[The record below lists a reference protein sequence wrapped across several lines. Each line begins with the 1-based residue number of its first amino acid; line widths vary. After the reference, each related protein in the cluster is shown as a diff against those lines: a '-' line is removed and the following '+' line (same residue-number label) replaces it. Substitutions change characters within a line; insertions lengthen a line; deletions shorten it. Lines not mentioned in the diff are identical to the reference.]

1 MRLTCPNCGAQ
12 YEVPIEVIPQDGRD
26 VQCSNCGDTWFQEHP
41 DKVISEETHSTPD
54 SVPSIP
60 DDDGLRAAVTGQDI
74 PQTDP
79 DPAPQEASPEP
90 AVDTTITEDPEP
102 VRRDLSPDVSEILR
116 EEASREA
123 DLRATETQSL
133 ESQPELGLDAHGN
146 EEPERRAR
154 EAQNRMA
161 RIRGETPST
170 EVATQDAGS
179 RRGLLPDIE
188 EINSTLRNSTDKAA
202 DQGANLP
209 QPGPAKPRKS
219 GGFLRGFSVIVII
232 GVILAGLYIN
242 APTIAQSVPQADP
255 MLSAYVAL
263 VDQARL
269 WLDAQAAGFVG
280 Q

>member
-41 DKVISEETHSTPD
+41 DRPEPEAADDTSAPAASAPD
-54 SVPSIP
+54 EN
-60 DDDGLRAAVTGQDI
+60 GLRAAVTGQDI
-74 PQTDP
+74 PRPEPT
-79 DPAPQEASPEP
+79 PAPQEDAVPDSP
-90 AVDTTITEDPEP
+90 AVSEEPEP
-102 VRRDLSPDVSEILR
+102 VRRDLAPDVSEILR

-123 DLRATETQSL
+123 GLRATEAQSL
-133 ESQPELGLDAHGN
+133 ESQPDLGLDAHSD

-154 EAQNRMA
+154 EARSRMA
-161 RIRGETPST
+161 RIRGEAATP
-170 EVATQDAGS
+170 EVAPQDAGS

-188 EINSTLRNSTDKAA
+188 EINSTLRSSTDKTP

-209 QPGPAKPRKS
+209 QPGPAKRQKS
-219 GGFLRGFSVIVII
+219 GGFLRGFSVVVII

-242 APTIAQSVPQADP
+242 APTIAKSIPQADP

-263 VDQARL
+263 IDQARL
-269 WLDAQAAGFVG
+269 WLDAQAAGLMG

>member
-41 DKVISEETHSTPD
+41 DKVISEEAHDTPD
-54 SVPSIP
+54 PVASAL
-60 DDDGLRAAVTGQDI
+60 DDGLRAAVTGQDV
-74 PQTDP
+74 PPPET
-79 DPAPQEASPEP
+79 DPAPQETVPDTPEEP
-90 AVDTTITEDPEP
+90 TDPEP
-102 VRRDLSPDVSEILR
+102 VRRDLAPDVSEILR

-123 DLRATETQSL
+123 ELRATETQSL
-133 ESQPELGLDAHGN
+133 ESQPDLGLEAHGN

-161 RIRGETPST
+161 RIRGEAPSA

-188 EINSTLRNSTDKAA
+188 EINSTLRSSTDKAV

-209 QPGPAKPRKS
+209 QPGPAKRPKS

-242 APTIAQSVPQADP
+242 APTIAISLPQADP
-255 MLSAYVAL
+255 LLSAYVAL

-269 WLDAQAAGFVG
+269 WLDAQAADLMG